1 MSMFDAVINE
11 SSQNF
16 GLGDKAGSLLSS
28 LLSLITDQSRGG
40 FAGFLD
46 RFRQVG
52 LGAAA
57 DSWVGTGAN
66 VPLSNE
72 QVEAA
77 LGAETTDEMARQ
89 AGVDAE
95 TTKSALGTMIPS
107 VVDSLTPDGTVPTE
121 NDLLSRIGGFLSG
134 VGGSTVGTT
143 GVMASDSIDRFGTAA
158 AEEINR
164 GEVSATAPLET
175 VDEPD
180 DDSPFK
186 WLVPLAL
193 LILLIGLGWA
203 FCRKAEA
210 PTLAP
215 PAAAVVN
222 TNANAR
228 MAANTNAANTN
239 AANR

>member
-11 SSQNF
+11 SSQKF

-52 LGAAA
+52 LGNAA
-57 DSWVGTGAN
+57 DSWVSTEKN
-66 VPLSNE
+66 ISLSNE

-107 VVDSLTPDGTVPTE
+107 VVDSLTPDGIVPTE

-158 AEEINR
+158 AEDIKR
-164 GEVSATAPLET
+164 GGVNVA
-175 VDEPD
+175 VDEESN
-180 DDSPFK
+180 DDSPLK
-186 WLVPLAL
+186 WLVPLIL
-193 LILLIGLGWA
+193 LVLLIGLGWA

-210 PTLAP
+210 PTAP
-215 PAAAVVN
+215 VVN
-222 TNANAR
+222 TNANS
-228 MAANTNAANTN
+228 AANVNNANK
-239 AANR
+239 

>member
-1 MSMFDAVINE
+1 MFDAVINE
-11 SSQNF
+11 SGQKF

-40 FAGFLD
+40 LAGFLE

-52 LGAAA
+52 LGSAA
-57 DSWVGTGAN
+57 DSWVGSGDKI
-66 VPLSNE
+66 PLSNE

-77 LGAETTDEMARQ
+77 LGVETTNEMSRQ

-134 VGGSTVGTT
+134 VSGSTVGTT
-143 GVMASDSIDRFGTAA
+143 GVAASDSIDRFGTAA
-158 AEEINR
+158 AEDINR
-164 GEVSATAPLET
+164 GEANTVMDEET
-175 VDEPD
+175 N
-180 DDSPFK
+180 DDSPLK
-186 WLVPLAL
+186 WLVPLIL

-210 PTLAP
+210 PTAP
-215 PAAAVVN
+215 VVN
-222 TNANAR
+222 TNVNA
-228 MAANTNAANTN
+228 ATSNTNNANK
-239 AANR
+239 